1 MESGDT
7 EQRREERGP
16 SLLAPT
22 EYLLHLGPDNQLYI
36 SALLAKITSEL
47 NADKDLLY
55 FNSLISPLFLR

>member
-1 MESGDT
+1 METQSRG
-7 EQRREERGP
+7 ERREERGP